1 MLRIL
6 TVSTLLTLGIVGAHA
21 ADDDATTLVS
31 YADLDLSQPA
41 GAKTLAARLQDAAT
55 SVCVKANPSNI
66 SPVMLEN
73 CINVSVHMAMSRIE
87 SDMDGAVHDKLH
99 NVRTAMNNS

>member
-6 TVSTLLTLGIVGAHA
+6 TVTALLTLGIVGAH

-55 SVCVKANPSNI
+55 SVCMKANPENI
-66 SPVMLEN
+66 APAALEN

-87 SDMDGAVHDKLH
+87 SDMDGAVHDKLL
-99 NVRTAMNNS
+99 NVRTAMNNP